1 MTIYTV
7 LLLKKMESTMSE
19 LDFIR
24 TRLITLPS
32 SRTSAV
38 YTQHLA

>member
-7 LLLKKMESTMSE
+7 LLLKKMESTMIE
-19 LDFIR
+19 LDFII

-32 SRTSAV
+32 RISAV
-38 YTQHLA
+38 NTQHLA